1 MSPFKA
7 ISPISITVGLALIL
21 LATAT
26 SAQNFARPSDQ
37 WFRVSW
43 GPRTYGVVPAIEGR
57 VHNDSD
63 FWISNVRLRVEGLDA
78 GRRPVRELF
87 AWTFGDIAPGGQGY
101 FLVQTVPGAATYR
114 IPVSPVDVGSPGGR
128 L

>member
-78 GRRPVRELF
+78 GRRPVGGPF
-87 AWTFGDIAPGGQGY
+87 AWTFCDIPPHGQAYIIAQPG
-101 FLVQTVPGAATYR
+101 PGAAPRR
-114 IPVSPVDVGSPGGR
+114 IQ
-128 L
+128 